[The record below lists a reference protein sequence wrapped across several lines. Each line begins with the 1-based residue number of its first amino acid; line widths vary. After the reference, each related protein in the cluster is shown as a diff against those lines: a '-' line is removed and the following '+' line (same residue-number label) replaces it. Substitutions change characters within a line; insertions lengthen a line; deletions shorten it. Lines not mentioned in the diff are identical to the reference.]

1 MTELLKLIFR
11 LFFKQIE
18 PAKSELPYKH
28 LIKSETAER
37 LSIDNTPNDEQI
49 KNLQQLNIKI
59 FMPIELSCRKDGKE
73 LILNSGFR
81 SEALNKAV
89 GGSETSDHCKALAV
103 DVSCDDNEYLFNV
116 IRLLNLP
123 FKQLI
128 KEDDG
133 RSKWCHISLD
143 KSNPPKK
150 QILIAEKI
158 NGNMTYKNFN

>member
-18 PAKSELPYKH
+18 SLPVKSELPYKH

-37 LSIDNTPNDEQI
+37 LGIDNAPNDEQI

-89 GGSETSDHCKALAV
+89 GGSETSDHKLGLAC
-103 DVSCDDNEYLFNV
+103 DVVCGTPEELFNR
-116 IRLLNLP
+116 IKSLNLP
-123 FKQLI
+123 YKQLI
-128 KEDDG
+128 KYPTKG
-133 RSKWCHISLD
+133 FCHVSLD
-143 KSNPPKK
+143 LNDTPRR
-150 QILIAEKI
+150 QDLIL
-158 NGNMTYKNFN
+158 